1 MTPAPASAFALNT
14 DAPGTLCVRGA
25 LSFDTAAAAL
35 QALRAALAGASVAR
49 LDLAGVSKIDS
60 AGLSCIITVLA
71 DAAHRGHKLQTVHAP
86 AGMLSLARVCEL
98 DALLAG

>member
-1 MTPAPASAFALNT
+1 MTLAASPVFSLNI
-14 DAPGTLCVRGA
+14 DAPGTLGVSGA

-35 QALRAALAGASVAR
+35 RALRAALAGTALQR
-49 LDLAGVSKIDS
+49 LDLAGVRKIDS

-71 DAAHRGHKLQTVHAP
+71 EAARAGAPLQALHMP
-86 AGMLSLARVCEL
+86 AGMLALARVCEV